1 MQTADVTEELARRV
15 VAAAGRALDVEL
27 TPEQA
32 LIQASPREGVD
43 YQGNLAMSL
52 GKRLGRP
59 AARGRRRHRRG
70 AGARRIADPPEV
82 AGPGF
87 LNFVLR
93 KEWLERT
100 ARCSAI
106 RGSACRKRRAPRR
119 IALDYSSPNVAKEMH
134 VGHLRSAGHRRRAR
148 PAAAVRRARR
158 AAAQPPRRLGHAVR
172 HAHRAPARRPGRAT
186 RDRRPRRLLPRSTR
200 RSSTATKRSRRGRAT
215 AWSLLQSGDEETLAA
230 LAGAGRRVDTALR
243 RGLRAARDLLDRE
256 RHLRREL
263 LQPVPRRGR
272 RRPRRGRA

>member
-59 AARGRRRHRRG
+59 PREVAEAI
-70 AGARRIADPPEV
+70 AGALELDGIADPPEI

-93 KEWLERT
+93 EEWLEDRT
-100 ARCSAI
+100 AALLGDPRLGVPETAVAAAD
-106 RGSACRKRRAPRR
+106 RAGLQQPERRQGDARRAP
-119 IALDYSSPNVAKEMH
+119 AHD
-134 VGHLRSAGHRRRAR
+134 GDRRRAR
-148 PAAAVRRARR
+148 AAAAVRRARS
-158 AAAQPPRRLGHAVR
+158 AAAQPSRRLGHAVR

-186 RDRRPRRLLPRSTR
+186 RHRRPRRVLPRSAPEVRRR
-200 RSSTATKRSRRGRAT
+200 RSVRDAGAHPRRAAAERRRGDPRP
-215 AWSLLQSGDEETLAA
+215 SG
-230 LAGAGRRVDTALR
+230 GSSS
-243 RGLRAARDLLDRE
+243 
-256 RHLRREL
+256 
-263 LQPVPRRGR
+263 PS
-272 RRPRRGRA
+272 RPGTSTRSTRCSASP

>member
-59 AARGRRRHRRG
+59 PREVAEAI
-70 AGARRIADPPEV
+70 AGALELEGIADPPEI

-93 KEWLERT
+93 GNGSKT
-100 ARCSAI
+100 APPRSSATPA
-106 RGSACRKRRAPRR
+106 SACRKPRR
-119 IALDYSSPNVAKEMH
+119 RGGSRWTTAARTSP
-134 VGHLRSAGHRRRAR
+134 RRCTSGTC
-148 PAAAVRRARR
+148 ARR
-158 AAAQPPRRLGHAVR
+158 
-172 HAHRAPARRPGRAT
+172 
-186 RDRRPRRLLPRSTR
+186 
-200 RSSTATKRSRRGRAT
+200 
-215 AWSLLQSGDEETLAA
+215 
-230 LAGAGRRVDTALR
+230 
-243 RGLRAARDLLDRE
+243 
-256 RHLRREL
+256 
-263 LQPVPRRGR
+263 
-272 RRPRRGRA
+272 